1 MKDKLRQSLSDLM
14 LLPGL
19 SGHEDRVRRAIKE
32 RLDAAG
38 IASRTDRLG
47 NLIATV
53 EGDPEAPSVM
63 LFAHTDQL
71 GFITRKIEPNG
82 LVRVERLGGIPE
94 KALPAQA
101 VLFCVGEG
109 RDVGGVIANKSH
121 HATPADEKYKV
132 TPYQD
137 LFIDVGTD
145 SAEAV
150 SYTHLTLPTK
160 A

>member
-1 MKDKLRQSLSDLM
+1 MKDKLRQTLSELM
-14 LLPGL
+14 MLPGL
-19 SGHEDRVRRAIKE
+19 SGHEDRVRRAIKG

-109 RDVGGVIANKSH
+109 RDVQAR
-121 HATPADEKYKV
+121 
-132 TPYQD
+132 
-137 LFIDVGTD
+137 
-145 SAEAV
+145 
-150 SYTHLTLPTK
+150 LTWRW
-160 A
+160 

>member
-71 GFITRKIEPNG
+71 GFCLLYTSPS
-82 LVRVERLGGIPE
+82 P
-94 KALPAQA
+94 
-101 VLFCVGEG
+101 
-109 RDVGGVIANKSH
+109 RDS
-121 HATPADEKYKV
+121 
-132 TPYQD
+132 
-137 LFIDVGTD
+137 
-145 SAEAV
+145 
-150 SYTHLTLPTK
+150 
-160 A
+160 